1 MGVLLPKGISSQQI
15 ESQNCLSWKGSL
27 KAVWSH
33 CLQSTGTPTAP
44 SVLIALTPD
53 GGCPQEWG
61 TTTSLG
67 CFGLRIPELDVDVP
81 GTVVLGAVGK
91 EGEDTGGCTL
101 LCRLTYRCQN
111 PNRVGPM
118 NGRK

>member
-1 MGVLLPKGISSQQI
+1 M
-15 ESQNCLSWKGSL
+15 
-27 KAVWSH
+27 
-33 CLQSTGTPTAP
+33 
-44 SVLIALTPD
+44 
-53 GGCPQEWG
+53 
-61 TTTSLG
+61 
-67 CFGLRIPELDVDVP
+67 PELDVDVP

-91 EGEDTGGCTL
+91 EGEDTGGCAL